1 MVPIFPTIKRKHG
14 FVIQQNRNFDN
25 AAILIIK
32 VCDLKEGKIGRK
44 EMGIKLNGH
53 IQC

>member
-1 MVPIFPTIKRKHG
+1 MVPIFPPIKRKHG

-32 VCDLKEGKIGRK
+32 VCDLKEGKTGRK
-44 EMGIKLNGH
+44 EM
-53 IQC
+53 